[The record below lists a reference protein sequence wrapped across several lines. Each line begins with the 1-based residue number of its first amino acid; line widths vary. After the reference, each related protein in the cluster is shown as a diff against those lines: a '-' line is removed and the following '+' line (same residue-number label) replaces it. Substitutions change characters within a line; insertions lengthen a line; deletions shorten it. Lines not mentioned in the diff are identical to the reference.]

1 MAEQIKVPENVNPK
15 EFFERIV
22 PKQFEAAKA
31 ANQVEGMD
39 GTEFSMQFDVDGPNG
54 GSWSV
59 IVTDG
64 KNMKIQ
70 SGPFDKAQI
79 TMKLTESDWRDSVTG
94 KTGVMIDMN
103 RQLNA
108 SKARTQLEAL
118 KGIKGKL
125 ITQLK
130 KPDGSFMP
138 VTIIFNK
145 AEDPVVTIKM
155 AMEDYIQMNEG
166 KLDGQSAFM
175 QGKLLIE
182 GDMMFA
188 MQLSQIQF

>member
-1 MAEQIKVPENVNPK
+1 MAEQIIVPENVNPK

-31 ANQVEGMD
+31 ANPIEGMD

-64 KNMKIQ
+64 KDMKIN
-70 SGPFDKAQI
+70 SGPFDKAHL
-79 TMKLTESDWRDSVTG
+79 TMKLAESDWRDSVTG
-94 KTGVMIDMN
+94 KTGVMMDMN

-125 ITQLK
+125 ITLLK
-130 KPDGSFMP
+130 KPDGSVMP

-145 AEDPVVTIKM
+145 VEDPVATIKM
-155 AMEDYIQMNEG
+155 AMEDYVLMNEG